1 MSARSRAPAFARR
14 PHAVQAGVS
23 SNPARRVLVIGGGH
37 NGLVC
42 ACTLAE
48 RGVEVTVLEHS
59 PQPGGGVRSGEPGLP
74 GFVHDHCAGF
84 MPVAAASPAMQAME
98 LERYGVEWIAP
109 EAVMA
114 HPFDDGTAIELNA
127 DVGATARSLDRAA
140 PGAGSAYTELM
151 DRLLPHAETI
161 SQTIFTRFPP
171 IVPAA
176 RLGAA
181 LRRDGIE
188 LARLGLGSAEAF
200 GMDLFGDS
208 ERATAWLCGSPMHSG
223 LEPRAAVS
231 GGFGFLLMLL
241 AHHVR
246 WPFPRG
252 GAGQITDALVRR
264 LRAHGGELRCGAS
277 VERIDVR
284 GGRAAGVTLR
294 GGEQLG
300 AGAVV
305 ATVSAGALAPMLPD
319 DALPERLMRR
329 LRKWRYSVGAFKL
342 DFALSGPVPWSAE
355 EARRAS
361 VVHVAGELRDL
372 NRSAQQSNRGVAPD
386 KPAVVVGQHS
396 LYDDTRAPEGNHTL
410 YTYAHVPH
418 ERDVPDEEFADRM
431 QAQLER
437 YAPGFSELVLERLP
451 RSPEQTKRDN
461 PSMIRGDL
469 AGGSFEI
476 DQQVVFRPMPEMVR
490 YRTPLRG
497 LYVGSASVH
506 PGAAT
511 HGVCGHGA
519 ALSLLEDLSPLR
531 PWRRLP
537 RLTG

>member
-1 MSARSRAPAFARR
+1 M
-14 PHAVQAGVS
+14 S
-23 SNPARRVLVIGGGH
+23 SNRPVLVVGGGH

-48 RGVEVTVLEHS
+48 RGVDVTVLEHS

-84 MPVAAASPAMQAME
+84 MPVAVASPAMQAME

-114 HPFDDGTAIELNA
+114 HPFEDGTAIELNA
-127 DVGATARSLDRAA
+127 DVDATARSLDRTA
-140 PGAGSAYTELM
+140 PGVGAAWTELM
-151 DRLLPHAETI
+151 GRLLPHAETI
-161 SQTIFTRFPP
+161 SQAIFTRFPP
-171 IVPAA
+171 LGPTAK
-176 RLGAA
+176 LGAA
-181 LRRDGIE
+181 LKRDGIG
-188 LARLGLGSAEAF
+188 LARQGLGSAEAF
-200 GMDLFGDS
+200 GIDVFGEGND
-208 ERATAWLCGSPMHSG
+208 RAIAWLCGSPMHSG

-252 GAGQITDALVRR
+252 GAQAITDALVKR
-264 LRAHGGELRCGAS
+264 LHEHGGELRCDAS
-277 VERIDVR
+277 VRKIDVR
-284 GGRAAGVTLR
+284 GGRTSGVTLHT
-294 GGEQLG
+294 GEQL
-300 AGAVV
+300 AAAAVV
-305 ATVSAGALAPMLPD
+305 ATVSAGALAPLLPD
-319 DALPERLMRR
+319 EALPERLMRR

-342 DFALSGPVPWSAE
+342 DFALSGPAPWTAE

-361 VVHVAGELRDL
+361 VLHVTGELDDL
-372 NRSAQQSNRGVAPD
+372 TRSAQQANRGVVPD
-386 KPAVVVGQHS
+386 RPAIVVGQHS
-396 LYDDTRAPEGNHTL
+396 LYDDTRAPKGNHTL

-418 ERDVPDEEFADRM
+418 KREDVPDEEFADRM

-437 YAPGFSELVLERLP
+437 FAPGFSDLVLERLP
-451 RSPEQTKRDN
+451 RPPEQTERDN

-469 AGGSFEI
+469 ASGSFEI

-497 LYVGSASVH
+497 LYVGGASVH
-506 PGAAT
+506 PGAAV

-519 ALSLLEDLSPLR
+519 AISLLEDRSPLR
-531 PWRRLP
+531 FWR
-537 RLTG
+537 

>member
-1 MSARSRAPAFARR
+1 M
-14 PHAVQAGVS
+14 AGG
-23 SNPARRVLVIGGGH
+23 RVLVVGGGH

-48 RGVEVTVLEHS
+48 RGVPVTVLEHS
-59 PQPGGGVRSGEPGLP
+59 PRPGGGVRSGEPGLP

-84 MPVAAASPAMQAME
+84 VPVAHASPAMQAME

-109 EAVMA
+109 ETVMA
-114 HPFDDGTAIELNA
+114 HPFADGTAIELNA
-127 DVGATARSLDRAA
+127 DVATTARSLERTA
-140 PGAGSAYTELM
+140 PGAGAAWTGLM

-161 SQTIFTRFPP
+161 SRAIFTRFPP
-171 IVPAA
+171 LGPAA

-188 LARLGLGSAEAF
+188 LARQGLGSAEAF
-200 GMDLFGDS
+200 GIDLWGERND
-208 ERATAWLCGSPMHSG
+208 RATAWLCGSPMHSG

-241 AHHVR
+241 AHTVR

-252 GAGQITDALVRR
+252 GAGRITDALVQR
-264 LRAHGGELRCGAS
+264 LREHGGELHCDAS
-277 VERIDVR
+277 VERIEVR
-284 GGRAAGVTLR
+284 GGRAAGVRLR
-294 GGEQLG
+294 GGERLD

-319 DALPERLMRR
+319 GALPERLMRR

-361 VVHVAGELRDL
+361 VVHVAGELGEL
-372 NRSAQQSNRGVAPD
+372 TRSAQQSNRGVVPER
-386 KPAVVVGQHS
+386 PAVVVGQHT
-396 LYDDTRAPEGNHTL
+396 LYDDTRAPAGKHTL

-418 ERDVPDEEFADRM
+418 ERDVPDEQFADRM

-437 YAPGFSELVLERLP
+437 FAPGFSDVVLERLP
-451 RSPEQTKRDN
+451 RPPEQTERDN

-469 AGGSFEI
+469 ASGSFEI
-476 DQQVVFRPMPEMVR
+476 DQQVVFRPSPEMVR

-506 PGAAT
+506 PGAAV
-511 HGVCGHGA
+511 HGTCGRGA
-519 ALSLLEDLSPLR
+519 AISLLEDRSPLR
-531 PWRRLP
+531 FWR
-537 RLTG
+537 

>member
-1 MSARSRAPAFARR
+1 
-14 PHAVQAGVS
+14 VS
-23 SNPARRVLVIGGGH
+23 SNRPERVLVVGGGH

-59 PQPGGGVRSGEPGLP
+59 LEAGGGVRSGEPGLP

-84 MPVAAASPAMQAME
+84 MPVAVASPAMQAME
-98 LERYGVEWIAP
+98 LESYGVEWIAP

-114 HPFDDGTAIELNA
+114 HPFEDGTAIELNA
-127 DVGATARSLDRAA
+127 DVGATAHSLDRAA
-140 PGAGSAYTELM
+140 PGSGAAWTELM
-151 DRLLPHAETI
+151 DRLLPHAGTI
-161 SQTIFTRFPP
+161 SQAIFTRFPP
-171 IVPAA
+171 IGPAA

-188 LARLGLGSAEAF
+188 LARLGIGSAEAF
-200 GMDLFGDS
+200 GVDVFGEDND
-208 ERATAWLCGSPMHSG
+208 RAVAWLCGSPMHSG
-223 LEPRAAVS
+223 LEPRAALS

-241 AHHVR
+241 GHTVR

-252 GAGQITDALVRR
+252 GAGRITDALVKR
-264 LRAHGGELRCGAS
+264 LREYGGELRCDAS

-284 GGRAAGVTLR
+284 GGRVSGVTLR
-294 GGEQLG
+294 SGEQLA

-319 DALPERLMRR
+319 DALPERLMTR
-329 LRKWRYSVGAFKL
+329 LRKWRYAVGAFKL
-342 DFALSGPVPWSAE
+342 DFALSEPVPWIAE
-355 EARRAS
+355 EPRRAS
-361 VVHVAGELRDL
+361 VVHVAGEHVDL
-372 NRSAQQSNRGVAPD
+372 TRSAQQSNRGVVPE
-386 KPAVVVGQHS
+386 KPAVVVGQHT
-396 LYDDTRAPEGNHTL
+396 LYDDTRAPAGKHTL

-418 ERDVPDEEFADRM
+418 KRELPDEEFADRI

-437 YAPGFSELVLERLP
+437 FAPGFSELVLERIP
-451 RSPEQTKRDN
+451 RPPEQTERDN

-469 AGGSFEI
+469 ASGSFEI

-506 PGAAT
+506 PGAAV
-511 HGVCGHGA
+511 HGVCGRGA
-519 ALSLLEDLSPLR
+519 ALSLLEDQSPLR
-531 PWRRLP
+531 FWR
-537 RLTG
+537 